1 MYICIKSSHHIL
13 QIYYILYV
21 NSTSI
26 NLSGEGEW
34 ASCLV
39 PHLRGRASSQ
49 YYIIKYDLHPGFSI
63 TVFFFIKLKEFSSI
77 SCFAM
82 NFFFGGGLVACL
94 LKSEMDVIYCQIISF
109 IILIEVIIRFH
120 VLVQFTNIIICSEL
134 FPNVNPTLHSKSS

>member
-63 TVFFFIKLKEFSSI
+63 TVFFNQTEGIFFHFLFCYE
-77 SCFAM
+77 
-82 NFFFGGGLVACL
+82 FFFGGGLVACL

-134 FPNVNPTLHSKSS
+134 FPNVNPTLHCKSS

>member
-21 NSTSI
+21 NSTSM

-63 TVFFFIKLKEFSSI
+63 TVFFLSNWR
-77 SCFAM
+77 
-82 NFFFGGGLVACL
+82 NFLPFLVLLWIFFWGGLVACL

-120 VLVQFTNIIICSEL
+120 VLVQFTNIIICSES